1 MSLKPFTAEG
11 RFECGFNELVHGKL
25 CALVAVWHSDVA
37 MPGAWVSPLRTS
49 RATTRFPSHWVHGD
63 DVNEMHDHAEALNA
77 ELFGL
82 SRAATAQI
90 ILSSMR
96 GSRSIERR
104 PVQLC
109 STEGCDLPALDQ
121 GRGPSVCAKHDP
133 GR

>member
-25 CALVAVWHSDVA
+25 CALVAVWHNESHGWGLGLAIANEDGYY
-37 MPGAWVSPLRTS
+37 PI
-49 RATTRFPSHWVHGD
+49 PSHWVHGD